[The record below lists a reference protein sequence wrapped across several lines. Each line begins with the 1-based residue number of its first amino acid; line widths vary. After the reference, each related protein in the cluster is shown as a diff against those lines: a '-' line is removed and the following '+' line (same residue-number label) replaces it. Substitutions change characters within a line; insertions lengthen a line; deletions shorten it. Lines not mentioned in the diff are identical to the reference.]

1 LKRGSNT
8 QKKKNNNNNKL
19 NEVMHALGGVHKEG
33 WSNMYRWMEQHPKK
47 RIMPRRNEFHQGRRR
62 IIEKEKQPS
71 KKE

>member
-1 LKRGSNT
+1 
-8 QKKKNNNNNKL
+8 
-19 NEVMHALGGVHKEG
+19 MHALGGVHKEG
-33 WSNMYRWMEQHPKK
+33 WNNMYRWMEQHPKK